1 MSKPILVLGA
11 SGIVGRALSQVLL
24 KSTAVPLRLA
34 SRSLKSSEE
43 LCASL
48 SGGKTW
54 SRVHPAKCDVTD
66 RAALERA
73 MDGVSTVIVC
83 SATRSRIGGIAEA
96 ALSCGC
102 EMVDI
107 HYSPTLWPEARR
119 YHKKF
124 EEKGLSWITEGGCHP
139 GLPGA
144 MVRWAAEHLDAVE
157 SVRVAAAFSFKDA
170 VGPGSC
176 VEFAREIP
184 EMRMGTLE
192 EGEWNEMPMT
202 RPKATKV
209 DFGGERGKRKC
220 YPFHLHEFVQAVKD
234 EGTIKQASFC
244 IAQGPWLL
252 DQVAIPIAG
261 LMTKKNP
268 RLARPAGGLLRRVAN
283 LTSTKADASEFL
295 LEAKGRHEGRDA
307 SLRLSIGHRDPAW
320 LTSLCVSSC
329 LHQMTHGGLEKG
341 VHMMAMAVEPKLY
354 VSEIVAH
361 GGSFELTSSGIEPQ
375 PTVRVP
381 RQA

>member
-34 SRSLKSSEE
+34 SRSLKTSEG

-54 SRVHPAKCDVTD
+54 SRVLPAKCDVTD
-66 RAALERA
+66 RAAMEKA
-73 MDGVSTVIVC
+73 MEGVSTVVVC

-96 ALSCGC
+96 ALSSGC
-102 EMVDI
+102 ELIDI
-107 HYSPTLWPEARR
+107 HWSPTLWPEARR
-119 YHKKF
+119 YHKRF

-144 MVRWAAEHLDAVE
+144 LVRWAGEHLDSME
-157 SVRVAAAFSFKDA
+157 RVRVSAAFSFKNA
-170 VGPGSC
+170 IGPGSC
-176 VEFAREIP
+176 VEFAREIFQ
-184 EMRMGTLE
+184 MRMGVLE
-192 EGEWNEMPMT
+192 EGEWNEMSMT

-209 DFGGERGKRKC
+209 DFGGERGVRKC
-220 YPFHLHEFVQAVKD
+220 YPFHLHEFVQAVK
-234 EGTIKQASFC
+234 ELGGVRHASFC
-244 IAQGPWLL
+244 IAEGPWLL
-252 DQVAIPIAG
+252 DQVAMPIAG
-261 LMTKKNP
+261 LMTRKNE

-283 LTSTKADASEFL
+283 LTSSKADASQFL
-295 LEAKGRHEGRDA
+295 LEANGRRGGKEA
-307 SLRLSIGHRDPAW
+307 SLRLSIAHRDPAW

-341 VHMMAMAVEPKLY
+341 VHMMALAVEPRLF
-354 VSEIVAH
+354 VSEIAAH
-361 GGSFELTSSGIEPQ
+361 GGVFEITSAGIEPQ
-375 PTVRVP
+375 PAVRIP
-381 RQA
+381 KL

>member
-34 SRSLKSSEE
+34 SRSLKSSEA

-73 MDGVSTVIVC
+73 MEGVATVIVC
-83 SATRSRIGGIAEA
+83 SATRARIGGIAEA
-96 ALSCGC
+96 ALSSGC
-102 EMVDI
+102 ELIDI
-107 HYSPTLWPEARR
+107 HFSPTLWPEARR

-192 EGEWNEMPMT
+192 DGEWNEMSMT

-209 DFGGERGKRKC
+209 DFGGERGMRKC
-220 YPFHLHEFVQAVKD
+220 YPFHLHEFVQAVKG
-234 EGTIKQASFC
+234 EGDIKHASFC
-244 IAQGPWLL
+244 IAAGPWLL
-252 DQVAIPIAG
+252 DQVAMPIAG
-261 LMTKKNP
+261 LLTKKNP
-268 RLARPAGGLLRRVAN
+268 KLARPAGNLLRRVAN
-283 LTSTKADASEFL
+283 LTSSKADASQFL
-295 LEAKGRHEGRDA
+295 LEAKGRQEGKEA

-329 LHQMTHGGLEKG
+329 LHQMTHGGLAKG
-341 VHMMAMAVEPKLY
+341 VHMMALAVEPRLFI
-354 VSEIVAH
+354 SEIVAH
-361 GGSFELTSSGIEPQ
+361 GGAHELTSTGIEPK
-375 PTVRVP
+375 PTVRLA
-381 RQA
+381 RL